1 MSKYF
6 KWTFV
11 NRYSLFVIQNHFL
24 FPPPTIT
31 FPAITPNNRPM
42 TKPIFTLFK
51 NIPIARPMI
60 SNVKK
65 PIFLLGCML
74 LIFRKCYKVSQYLN
88 APGFPAGNCLNS
100 TRLTYANF
108 LFHISRSLN
117 FRCLLFRWGH
127 SSTMA
132 FQTPG
137 RPGLPGKCCAPAP
150 IPQNLCRLFCLD
162 N

>member
-1 MSKYF
+1 MSNSNTAITNTYQRRQVEKNGILFLSSMINFIQGRYG
-6 KWTFV
+6 TPNIEYRISINECRSIL
-11 NRYSLFVIQNHFL
+11 NRYSLFVIQNQFL

-74 LIFRKCYKVSQYLN
+74 LIFRKCYKVSQYFKCARISCGQLPEQYK
-88 APGFPAGNCLNS
+88 A
-100 TRLTYANF
+100 
-108 LFHISRSLN
+108 HICKISFSI
-117 FRCLLFRWGH
+117 FRDR
-127 SSTMA
+127 
-132 FQTPG
+132 
-137 RPGLPGKCCAPAP
+137 
-150 IPQNLCRLFCLD
+150 
-162 N
+162 